1 MKTSQTEWSV
11 AILRRTNTVLRCPC
25 CSVFTDFVTISKFQP
40 DKIKGGNTMTTKN
53 DKQNL

>member
-1 MKTSQTEWSV
+1 MKTSQTKWSV
-11 AILRRTNTVLRCPC
+11 AILRRPDTVLRCPC
-25 CSVFTDFVTISKFQP
+25 CSVVTISRFQP